1 MKGKKKVDTE
11 HEDALVTV
19 LQRFGLFSKDWPNT
33 LQNIATKVLATE
45 EIERHLLEVAEK
57 SQCQLEWKHL
67 LRNDCFHAKR
77 GKLLSETA

>member
-33 LQNIATKVLATE
+33 LQNIAIKALPQRKLNMT
-45 EIERHLLEVAEK
+45 
-57 SQCQLEWKHL
+57 SW
-67 LRNDCFHAKR
+67 
-77 GKLLSETA
+77 KLLKKVNVNWSGNIC